1 MRHKKKKGLCINVLM
16 CELCADAEGLTVS
29 GEEGEDC
36 LFWCGNEKRLRQAE
50 LIGAGLMTASSAA
63 QWLHT

>member
-1 MRHKKKKGLCINVLM
+1 M